1 MVGLVI
7 SDSFL
12 LVGEWDSSLDY
23 LSLKGVSK
31 IDYSEPIT
39 QSIFNEASLSNI
51 LASSLRKAQETF
63 NFSGKKV
70 VVGIPDHFVQHSV
83 LNIEQ
88 DLSHN
93 EHMEYI
99 RWMDYQKNR
108 SEGKS
113 VYIFGQIYYPSQE
126 NIHICTIS
134 RSLIRTLKLSIAEMG
149 GKPLWMGPLSSMY
162 LDGKGERESAVISR
176 TGNKYLFLKLQNNIF
191 DIGTIAF
198 SGGVPRIISST
209 DNSED
214 NVFLAL
220 GFEANNEESI
230 PVYCAQKLGRQAKNA
245 WELSDYRS
253 SVPFENI
260 KLESRLDRLPFYEAN
275 IFSALITNQAINF
288 SFNFFEDEGI
298 VEFFFD
304 EVFSEIDDL
313 EDEKEVERNRQI
325 IIDQTKDIE
334 ETTEEKTEVINE
346 NKVGKNKKTS
356 VRLSSYAIAVVVIV
370 VCFIGFNY
378 LKLQNQINN
387 NFFGFG
393 ENFKIETSGV
403 DQINKQF
410 NNNEPPLDLIKES
423 RAISTAIIKLLT
435 QTDLNRYNGLTIT
448 KSFLSLEYLSGTN
461 PNIENILGLDPT
473 SFTVEATGSDS
484 TIFLW
489 YYSFELPTAEEYLT
503 EGKIDK
509 IDLMVQLD
517 TTLTDYNLKYFEQ
530 VYTRNQIY
538 GPLLLWVKG
547 KGDILSASAIVAKL
561 NDDILLRKFV
571 LFNKTDRPNPKAGFY
586 ISVLED

>member
-12 LVGEWDSSLDY
+12 LVGEWDPSLDY
-23 LSLKGVSK
+23 FSLKGVSK
-31 IDYSEPIT
+31 IDYVEPIT
-39 QSIFNEASLSNI
+39 QYIFNEASLSNI
-51 LASSLRKAQETF
+51 LATSLRKAQETF
-63 NFSGKKV
+63 NFSSKKV
-70 VVGIPDHFVQHSV
+70 VVGIPDHFVEHSV

-93 EHMEYI
+93 EHMDYI
-99 RWMDYQKNR
+99 RWIDHQKGRAEN
-108 SEGKS
+108 KS
-113 VYIFGQIYYPSQE
+113 VYIFGQTYYPSQE

-134 RSLIRTLKLSIAEMG
+134 RPLIRTLKLSIAEMG
-149 GKPLWMGPLSSMY
+149 GKPFWMGPLSSMY
-162 LDGKGERESAVISR
+162 MDGKGERQSSVISR
-176 TGNKYLFLKLQNNIF
+176 IGNKYLFLKLQNNIF

-198 SGGVPRIISST
+198 SGGVPRIISSSN
-209 DNSED
+209 NSED
-214 NVFLAL
+214 NIFSAL
-220 GFEANNEESI
+220 GFEQNNEENI
-230 PVYCAQKLGRQAKNA
+230 PIFCAQKLGRQARIA

-260 KLESRLDRLPFYEAN
+260 KLETRLNRLPFYEAN
-275 IFSALITNQAINF
+275 ILSALITNKAIKF
-288 SFNFFEDEGI
+288 SFNLFEDEGI
-298 VEFFFD
+298 TEFFFD
-304 EVFSEIDDL
+304 EVYSDIDHVAD
-313 EDEKEVERNRQI
+313 
-325 IIDQTKDIE
+325 
-334 ETTEEKTEVINE
+334 E
-346 NKVGKNKKTS
+346 NKVEEHIETLIEQKQNIQEPKEKDSKKKIEKTIEKNQKTS
-356 VRLSSYAIAVVVIV
+356 TNLSSYALAVVAIV

-378 LKLQNQINN
+378 LKLQNQINS

-393 ENFKIETSGV
+393 KNFKIERSGI
-403 DQINKQF
+403 DKAYKQ
-410 NNNEPPLDLIKES
+410 NNNSPPLDLVKES
-423 RAISTAIIKLLT
+423 RAISTAVIKLLT

-461 PNIENILGLDPT
+461 PNIENILGLEPT

-586 ISVLED
+586 ISILED

>member
-12 LVGEWDSSLDY
+12 LVGEWDSTLDY
-23 LSLKGVSK
+23 YSLKGVSK
-31 IDYSEPIT
+31 IDYAEPIS
-39 QSIFNEASLSNI
+39 QSIFNESSLTST
-51 LASSLRKAQETF
+51 LASSLRKAQESF
-63 NFSGKKV
+63 SFSGKKV
-70 VVGIPDHFVQHSV
+70 IVGIPDNFVEHSV
-83 LNIEQ
+83 LNTEQ
-88 DLSHN
+88 DLSYN

-99 RWMDYQKNR
+99 RWMDYQKGR
-108 SEGKS
+108 SENKS

-126 NIHICTIS
+126 NIHICTVS
-134 RSLIRTLKLSIAEMG
+134 RALIRTLKLSIAEMG
-149 GKPLWMGPLSSMY
+149 GKPFWMGPLSSMY

-176 TGNKYLFLKLQNNIF
+176 IGNKYLFLKLQNNIF

-209 DNSED
+209 DNSDD
-214 NVFLAL
+214 NVFSSL
-220 GFEANNEESI
+220 GFEESNEGNI
-230 PVYCAQKLGRQAKNA
+230 PVFCAQKLGRQAKNA
-245 WELSDYRS
+245 WELSDYRAI
-253 SVPFENI
+253 VPFENI
-260 KLESRLDRLPFYEAN
+260 KLETKLNRLPFYEAN
-275 IFSALITNQAINF
+275 ILSALITNQAINF
-288 SFNFFEDEGI
+288 SFNLFEDEGI

-304 EVFSEIDDL
+304 EVYSEIDDL
-313 EDEKEVERNRQI
+313 DDENEAEKNKQDLIEQVQ
-325 IIDQTKDIE
+325 DIE
-334 ETTEEKTEVINE
+334 ESKEEDIKKPNGNNIE
-346 NKVGKNKKTS
+346 KNQKSS
-356 VRLSSYAIAVVVIV
+356 VNLSSYAFAVVVII
-370 VCFIGFNY
+370 VCFIGFSY
-378 LKLQNQINN
+378 LRLQNQINS

-393 ENFKIETSGV
+393 KNFKIERSGI
-403 DQINKQF
+403 DKIDSQA
-410 NNNEPPLDLIKES
+410 NNNVPPLDLIKES
-423 RAISTAIIKLLT
+423 RAISTAVIKLLT

-461 PNIENILGLDPT
+461 PNIENILGLEPT

-489 YYSFELPTAEEYLT
+489 YYSFELPTAEEYLN

-586 ISVLED
+586 ISILED

>member
-12 LVGEWDSSLDY
+12 LVGEWDSTLDHY
-23 LSLKGVSK
+23 SLKGVSK
-31 IDYSEPIT
+31 IDYAEPIS
-39 QSIFNEASLSNI
+39 QSIFNEASLSNA
-51 LASSLRKAQETF
+51 LASSLRKAQESF
-63 NFSGKKV
+63 SFSGKKV
-70 VVGIPDHFVQHSV
+70 IVGIPDHFVEHSV

-93 EHMEYI
+93 EHLEYM
-99 RWMDYQKNR
+99 RWMDFQKGRPEN
-108 SEGKS
+108 KS
-113 VYIFGQIYYPSQE
+113 VYIFGQTYYPSLE
-126 NIHICTIS
+126 NIHVCTVS
-134 RSLIRTLKLSIAEMG
+134 RALIRTLKLSIAEMG
-149 GKPLWMGPLSSMY
+149 GRPFWMGPLSSMY
-162 LDGKGERESAVISR
+162 MDGKGERESAVISR
-176 TGNKYLFLKLQNNIF
+176 IGNKYLFLKLQNNIF
-191 DIGTIAF
+191 DVGTIAF

-209 DNSED
+209 DTSED
-214 NVFLAL
+214 NVFSAL
-220 GFEANNEESI
+220 GFQESNEEQI
-230 PVYCAQKLGRQAKNA
+230 PVFCAQKLGRQAKNA
-245 WELSDYRS
+245 WQLSDYRS
-253 SVPFENI
+253 SIPFENI
-260 KLESRLDRLPFYEAN
+260 KIETKVNRLPFYEAN
-275 IFSALITNQAINF
+275 IFSALITSQSINF
-288 SFNFFEDEGI
+288 SFNLFEDEGI

-304 EVFSEIDDL
+304 EVYSENDYL
-313 EDEKEVERNRQI
+313 EDEDVAISVKQDAIEQRQDLDELKE
-325 IIDQTKDIE
+325 DDIE
-334 ETTEEKTEVINE
+334 DPV
-346 NKVGKNKKTS
+346 NKNVAKKQKAPVS
-356 VRLSSYAIAVVVIV
+356 FSGYAISVVIIV
-370 VCFIGFNY
+370 ACFIGFNY
-378 LKLQNQINN
+378 LKLQNQINS

-393 ENFKIETSGV
+393 KNFKIERSGI
-403 DQINKQF
+403 DNIDSQSSNA
-410 NNNEPPLDLIKES
+410 PPLDLIKES
-423 RAISTAIIKLLT
+423 RAISTAVIKLLT

-461 PNIENILGLDPT
+461 PNIENILGLEPT

-489 YYSFELPTAEEYLT
+489 YYSFELPTAEKYLT

-547 KGDILSASAIVAKL
+547 KSDILSASAIVAKL

-586 ISVLED
+586 ISILED

>member
-12 LVGEWDSSLDY
+12 LVGEWDSTLDHY
-23 LSLKGVSK
+23 SLKGVSK
-31 IDYSEPIT
+31 IDYAEPISH
-39 QSIFNEASLSNI
+39 SIFNEASLSNA
-51 LASSLRKAQETF
+51 LASSLRKAQESF
-63 NFSGKKV
+63 SFSGKKV
-70 VVGIPDHFVQHSV
+70 IVGIPDHFVEHSV
-83 LNIEQ
+83 LKIEQ

-93 EHMEYI
+93 EHLEYMK
-99 RWMDYQKNR
+99 WMDYQKGRPEN
-108 SEGKS
+108 KS
-113 VYIFGQIYYPSQE
+113 VYIFGQTYYPSLE
-126 NIHICTIS
+126 NIHVCTVS
-134 RSLIRTLKLSIAEMG
+134 RALIRTLKLSIAEMG
-149 GKPLWMGPLSSMY
+149 GRPFWMGPLSSMY
-162 LDGKGERESAVISR
+162 IDGKGERESAVISR

-191 DIGTIAF
+191 DVGTIAF

-209 DNSED
+209 DSSED
-214 NVFLAL
+214 NVFSAL
-220 GFEANNEESI
+220 GFQESREENI
-230 PVYCAQKLGRQAKNA
+230 PVFCAQKLGRQAKNA

-253 SVPFENI
+253 SIPFENI
-260 KLESRLDRLPFYEAN
+260 KLETKVNRIPFYEAN
-275 IFSALITNQAINF
+275 ILSELITNQSINF
-288 SFNFFEDEGI
+288 SFNLFEDESI
-298 VEFFFD
+298 VEFFYD
-304 EVFSEIDDL
+304 EVYSEIEDKEDQI
-313 EDEKEVERNRQI
+313 EVVRDEQDIIDEKQGLEEI
-325 IIDQTKDIE
+325 KEEDIE
-334 ETTEEKTEVINE
+334 DSNEQSVEEKQNTLVSFS
-346 NKVGKNKKTS
+346 G
-356 VRLSSYAIAVVVIV
+356 YAVAVVIIV
-370 VCFIGFNY
+370 ACFIGFNY
-378 LKLQNQINN
+378 LKLQNQINS

-393 ENFKIETSGV
+393 KNFKIERSGIDKIDNQASNV
-403 DQINKQF
+403 
-410 NNNEPPLDLIKES
+410 PPLDLIKES
-423 RAISTAIIKLLT
+423 RAISTAVIKLLT

-461 PNIENILGLDPT
+461 PNIENILGLEPT

-489 YYSFELPTAEEYLT
+489 YYSFELPTADEYLT

-547 KGDILSASAIVAKL
+547 KSDILSASAIVAKL

-586 ISVLED
+586 ISILED

>member
-31 IDYSEPIT
+31 IDYAEPIT

-70 VVGIPDHFVQHSV
+70 IVGIPDHFVEHSV

-99 RWMDYQKNR
+99 RWMDYQKSR
-108 SEGKS
+108 PERKS

-134 RSLIRTLKLSIAEMG
+134 RSLVRTLKLSIAEMG

-162 LDGKGERESAVISR
+162 LDGKGEQESAVISR

-214 NVFLAL
+214 NVFSAL
-220 GFEANNEESI
+220 GFEENNEESI
-230 PVYCAQKLGRQAKNA
+230 PVFCAQKLGRQAKNA

-253 SVPFENI
+253 TVPFENI

-298 VEFFFD
+298 IEFFFD
-304 EVFSEIDDL
+304 EVYSEIDDL
-313 EDEKEVERNRQI
+313 EDENKVEKNGQI
-325 IIDQTKDIE
+325 IIEQTKDIE
-334 ETTEEKTEVINE
+334 ESNEEKTEIMDENE
-346 NKVGKNKKTS
+346 VGKNKKTS
-356 VRLSSYAIAVVVIV
+356 VSLSSYALAVVVIV

-393 ENFKIETSGV
+393 KNFKIETSGV
-403 DQINKQF
+403 DQINKKF

-423 RAISTAIIKLLT
+423 RAISTAVIKLLT

>member
-12 LVGEWDSSLDY
+12 LAGEWDSNLDY
-23 LSLKGVSK
+23 YYLKGVSK
-31 IDYSEPIT
+31 IDYTEPIS
-39 QSIFNEASLSNI
+39 QSIFNEASLSNT
-51 LASSLRKAQETF
+51 LASSLRKAQESF
-63 NFSGKKV
+63 SFSGKKV
-70 VVGIPDHFVQHSV
+70 IVGIPDHFVEHSV

-93 EHMEYI
+93 EHMEYM
-99 RWMDYQKNR
+99 RWMDYQKGRPEN
-108 SEGKS
+108 KS
-113 VYIFGQIYYPSQE
+113 VYIFGQTYYPSLE
-126 NIHICTIS
+126 NVHVCTVS
-134 RSLIRTLKLSIAEMG
+134 RALIRTLKLSIAEMG
-149 GKPLWMGPLSSMY
+149 GRPFWMGPLSSMY
-162 LDGKGERESAVISR
+162 MDGKGERESAVINR
-176 TGNKYLFLKLQNNIF
+176 IGNKYIFLKLQNNIF
-191 DIGTIAF
+191 DLGTIAF

-209 DNSED
+209 DPSEE
-214 NVFLAL
+214 NVFSAL
-220 GFEANNEESI
+220 GFQESNEEHI
-230 PVYCAQKLGRQAKNA
+230 PVFCAQKLGRQAKNA

-253 SVPFENI
+253 SIPFENI
-260 KLESRLDRLPFYEAN
+260 KLETKVNRLPFYEAN
-275 IFSALITNQAINF
+275 ILSALITNQSINF
-288 SFNFFEDEGI
+288 SFNLFEDESI

-304 EVFSEIDDL
+304 EVYSEIDDV
-313 EDEKEVERNRQI
+313 EDEVKIEGDKQDIIKQRQGLEELKEE
-325 IIDQTKDIE
+325 DIE
-334 ETTEEKTEVINE
+334 EPIENNVEK
-346 NKVGKNKKTS
+346 KQKSS
-356 VRLSSYAIAVVVIV
+356 VSFSGYAFSVVVIV
-370 VCFIGFNY
+370 ACFIGFNY
-378 LKLQNQINN
+378 LKLQNQINS
-387 NFFGFG
+387 NFFGLG
-393 ENFKIETSGV
+393 KNFKIERSGIDKIDSQTSSA
-403 DQINKQF
+403 
-410 NNNEPPLDLIKES
+410 PPLDLIKES
-423 RAISTAIIKLLT
+423 RAISTAVIKLLT

-461 PNIENILGLDPT
+461 PNIENILGLEPT
-473 SFTVEATGSDS
+473 SFTVEATGNDS

-586 ISVLED
+586 ISILED

>member
-12 LVGEWDSSLDY
+12 LAGEWDSTLDHY
-23 LSLKGVSK
+23 SLKGVSK
-31 IDYSEPIT
+31 IDYAEPISP
-39 QSIFNEASLSNI
+39 SIFNEASLSNI
-51 LASSLRKAQETF
+51 LASSLRKAQESF
-63 NFSGKKV
+63 SFSGKKV
-70 VVGIPDHFVQHSV
+70 IVGIPDHFVNHSV

-93 EHMEYI
+93 EHLEYMK
-99 RWMDYQKNR
+99 WMDYQKGRPEN
-108 SEGKS
+108 KS
-113 VYIFGQIYYPSQE
+113 VYIFGQTYYPSLE
-126 NIHICTIS
+126 NIHVCTVS
-134 RSLIRTLKLSIAEMG
+134 RALIRTLKLSIAEMG
-149 GKPLWMGPLSSMY
+149 GRPFWMGPLSSMY
-162 LDGKGERESAVISR
+162 MDGKGERESAVISR
-176 TGNKYLFLKLQNNIF
+176 IGNKYLFLKLQNNIF
-191 DIGTIAF
+191 DVGTIAF

-214 NVFLAL
+214 NVFSAL
-220 GFEANNEESI
+220 GFQESNEEQI
-230 PVYCAQKLGRQAKNA
+230 PVFCAQKLGRQAKNA
-245 WELSDYRS
+245 WELSDYRPS
-253 SVPFENI
+253 IPFENI
-260 KLESRLDRLPFYEAN
+260 KLETKVNRLQFYEAN
-275 IFSALITNQAINF
+275 ILSALITNQSINF
-288 SFNFFEDEGI
+288 SFNLFEDESI

-304 EVFSEIDDL
+304 EVYSEIDDV
-313 EDEKEVERNRQI
+313 EDEVEVEQDKQDIIAQRQGLEESKE
-325 IIDQTKDIE
+325 KDIE
-334 ETTEEKTEVINE
+334 ESIEQSVEEKQN
-346 NKVGKNKKTS
+346 TS
-356 VRLSSYAIAVVVIV
+356 VSFSGYAFAVVVIV
-370 VCFIGFNY
+370 ACFIGFNY
-378 LKLQNQINN
+378 LKLQNQINS

-393 ENFKIETSGV
+393 KNFKIERSGIDKTDSQAGNV
-403 DQINKQF
+403 
-410 NNNEPPLDLIKES
+410 PPLDLIKES
-423 RAISTAIIKLLT
+423 RAISTAVIKLLT

-461 PNIENILGLDPT
+461 PNIENILGLEPT

-547 KGDILSASAIVAKL
+547 KSDILSASAIVAKL

-586 ISVLED
+586 ISILED

>member
-12 LVGEWDSSLDY
+12 LVGEWDSTLDHY
-23 LSLKGVSK
+23 SLKGVSK
-31 IDYSEPIT
+31 IDYAEPIS
-39 QSIFNEASLSNI
+39 QSIFNEASLSNA
-51 LASSLRKAQETF
+51 LSSSLRKAQESF
-63 NFSGKKV
+63 SFSGKKV
-70 VVGIPDHFVQHSV
+70 IVGIPDHFVEHSV

-93 EHMEYI
+93 EHLEYMK
-99 RWMDYQKNR
+99 WMDYQKGRPEN
-108 SEGKS
+108 KS
-113 VYIFGQIYYPSQE
+113 VYIFGQTYYPSLE
-126 NIHICTIS
+126 NIHVCTVS
-134 RSLIRTLKLSIAEMG
+134 RALIRTLKLSIAEMG
-149 GKPLWMGPLSSMY
+149 GRPFWMGPLSSMY
-162 LDGKGERESAVISR
+162 MDGKGERESAVISR
-176 TGNKYLFLKLQNNIF
+176 IGNKYLFLKLQNNIF
-191 DIGTIAF
+191 DVGTIAF

-209 DNSED
+209 DTSED
-214 NVFLAL
+214 NVFSAL
-220 GFEANNEESI
+220 GFQESNEEHI
-230 PVYCAQKLGRQAKNA
+230 PVFCAQKLGRQAKNA

-253 SVPFENI
+253 IIPFENI
-260 KLESRLDRLPFYEAN
+260 KLETKVSRLPFYEAN
-275 IFSALITNQAINF
+275 ILSALITNQSINF
-288 SFNFFEDEGI
+288 SFNLFEDEGI
-298 VEFFFD
+298 IEFFFD
-304 EVFSEIDDL
+304 EVYSEIDDK
-313 EDEKEVERNRQI
+313 EDEDEAEQAKEDIAKQKQDLEEL
-325 IIDQTKDIE
+325 KEEDIE
-334 ETTEEKTEVINE
+334 DSIEQNVEK
-346 NKVGKNKKTS
+346 KQKTS
-356 VRLSSYAIAVVVIV
+356 VSFSGYAFSVVVIV
-370 VCFIGFNY
+370 ACFIGFNY
-378 LKLQNQINN
+378 LKLQNQINS

-393 ENFKIETSGV
+393 KNFKIERSGI
-403 DQINKQF
+403 DKMGSQASNT
-410 NNNEPPLDLIKES
+410 PPLDLIKES
-423 RAISTAIIKLLT
+423 RAISTAVIKLLT

-461 PNIENILGLDPT
+461 PNIENILGLEPT

-489 YYSFELPTAEEYLT
+489 YYSFELPTSEEYLT

-547 KGDILSASAIVAKL
+547 KSDILSASAIVAKL

-586 ISVLED
+586 ISILED